1 MNKTPIGI
9 IDDHK
14 LFRSGIADIIEDTDQ
29 FAVVVSAS
37 NSDELYEQLSSTEI
51 EILLLDIKLKEENGL
66 DILTHLRATK
76 PLLKVVML
84 TMHNEASYINTMVQ
98 KGANGYLMKDTTPEE
113 LIYTLQRVHAD
124 GKYYDS
130 AVTNVIIEAM
140 QTKEKLSSI
149 GIELSET
156 DHTIIRYISEGKTAV
171 EIGNLIFKSTR
182 TVEGYR
188 TKLLEK
194 TGTKN
199 VAELVSWG
207 YQNGVL

>member
-1 MNKTPIGI
+1 MNKISIGI
-9 IDDHK
+9 IDDHQ
-14 LFRSGIADIIEDTDQ
+14 LFRSGIADIIDDTDQ
-29 FAVVVSAS
+29 FSVVVSAS
-37 NSDELYEQLSSTEI
+37 NSKELYQQLAAREI

-66 DILTHLRATK
+66 DILTHLKETK
-76 PLLKVVML
+76 PTLKIIML

-98 KGANGYLMKDTTPEE
+98 KGANGYLMKDTTPDE
-113 LIYTLQRVHAD
+113 LIFTLRKVHRN
-124 GKYYDS
+124 GKYYDAGVS
-130 AVTNVIIEAM
+130 NVIIEAM
-140 QTKEKLSSI
+140 QTKEKLSSL
-149 GIELSET
+149 GIVLSEA
-156 DHTIIRYISEGKTAV
+156 DHAIIKLISEGKTAV
-171 EIGNLIFKSTR
+171 EIGNIIFKSTR